1 MNPRESLSQFEIGT
15 PCTGCGDGG
24 SPQSGRWADPAAS
37 PLDHGPP
44 MPGQSVPMPGD
55 IRQGPG
61 KMGPAA
67 GVDGVRCVI
76 VDDND
81 RFIELVAGLLR
92 GDGFDVVGV
101 ACGSAQALRL
111 IAEVSPDVALIDL
124 HLGQDN
130 GIEVIADIV
139 NARLAEGMVTI
150 LISTCAENDLRE
162 LFGLSAADAYLP
174 KMDLSSGR
182 IRDILH
188 GNGNGDSAGR

>member
-1 MNPRESLSQFEIGT
+1 MKQHESLSQFEVGT
-15 PCTGCGDGG
+15 PCTVCGDGG
-24 SPQSGRWADPAAS
+24 SPQSGRWAGPAAS
-37 PLDHGPP
+37 PLGHGPP
-44 MPGQSVPMPGD
+44 LPGQSVLMPGD
-55 IRQGPG
+55 IRRGPG

-67 GVDGVRCVI
+67 RADGVRCVI

-81 RFIELVAGLLR
+81 RFIELVAGLLQ

-101 ACGSAQALRL
+101 ACGNAQALRL

-139 NARLAEGMVTI
+139 NARLAEAMVTI

-162 LFGLSAADAYLP
+162 LFGLSSADAYLP

-188 GNGNGDSAGR
+188 GNGNGAGR